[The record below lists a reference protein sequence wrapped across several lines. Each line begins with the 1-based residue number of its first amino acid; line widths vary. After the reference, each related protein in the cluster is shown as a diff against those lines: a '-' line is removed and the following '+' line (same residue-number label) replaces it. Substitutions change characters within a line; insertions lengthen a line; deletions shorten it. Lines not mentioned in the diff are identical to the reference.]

1 MMQNSIVTRLNMLY
15 GAADLMMLVLLAW
28 ILQADE
34 TTHWRWGILAGLLV
48 GLSSAL
54 PFWLPVI
61 GYVILVALVTLAQRK
76 VWQVP
81 IWLLLISAFVGSFL
95 IYGLEFSYLLITG
108 VPLDLVEVIN
118 SVILPSLVLNM
129 ILVLPVYGLV
139 GELAKLVYPKEVEV

>member
-1 MMQNSIVTRLNMLY
+1 MLY
-15 GAADLMMLVLLAW
+15 GAADLVMLVLLAW

-48 GLSSAL
+48 GVSSAL

-61 GYVILVALVTLAQRK
+61 GYLLLVALVTLAQRQ

-81 IWLLLISAFVGSFL
+81 IWMLLISTFIGSFL
-95 IYGLEFSYLLITG
+95 IYGVEFSYLLITG
-108 VPLDLVEVIN
+108 VSLDLIDVIN
-118 SVILPSLVLNM
+118 IVILPSLILNM

-139 GELAKLVYPKEVEV
+139 GELAKLVYPQEVDV